1 MSQDNIIKIL
11 TANEYR
17 EQRISIEESNNNIK
31 LKITGEVWINQI
43 KELLPIKSWAYE
55 KGVATFYM

>member
-1 MSQDNIIKIL
+1 MSQDKIIKIL

-17 EQRISIEESNNNIK
+17 KQNINIEENNNNIK
-31 LKITGEVWINQI
+31 LSIKGEVWVNQI